1 MLQLQNLKASVND
14 KSILN
19 GLNLEIKPG
28 EVHAIWVLMD
38 RERAL

>member
-19 GLNLEIKPG
+19 GLNLKINSEKF
-28 EVHAIWVLMD
+28 MQ
-38 RERAL
+38 